1 MSSAQFDSQWL
12 WNKAPIA
19 ALAVYLLCACILGFR
34 SPGLDYDEAVFFNG
48 AVQVLNSGQEPT
60 FAHDPWSWG
69 TAFGRRWPIMVLPY
83 IGAVRDYLAL
93 IPFSIFGPNYYAARI
108 LTTLVG
114 AFGIWS
120 MSVLIGNQFGVEVAA
135 IVSWILAIN
144 PAYLALTVYD
154 HGGVAEWMLPV
165 AVLSIALAHYL
176 RAHTMLGA
184 FWLGVAMGFGVWSRA
199 NIAWLLGSALLAG
212 AIVLGKR
219 MLIPWRHLC
228 VMATGGIIGGA
239 PLLWYEINSRGATF
253 AFMRSGAS
261 ESLLSL
267 AAHRFH
273 LLSQTLLYDS
283 EHRRMWTELPMP
295 LWQKLFFSSVVVF
308 ALSFCLLSAGIR
320 KPGRIAALIFLFLL
334 ACMLSSRLNISD
346 HHLIALVPIAALLV
360 VVTAQECS
368 RRWPV
373 ARLVAGA
380 IATIYLSAA
389 MYWNLTAA
397 YQIRSTGG
405 VGIWSNAID
414 SVCSQL
420 QKSYPGRSI
429 KVLDWG
435 FQNSFFV
442 LSNAKL
448 ASTEIF
454 WGATVERSGSGKVWS
469 DEVAAGDIYVLHSPG
484 LVQFPEAGQGLAR
497 ALTASALPVRRIEFR
512 QKSGAGY
519 AEVLEIV
526 ASLP

>member
-1 MSSAQFDSQWL
+1 VAFLSPL
-12 WNKAPIA
+12 LGKKALIA
-19 ALAVYLLCACILGFR
+19 AIAVYLLCACILGFR
-34 SPGLDYDEAVFFNG
+34 SPGLFYDEAVFFNG

-448 ASTEIF
+448 SSTEIF